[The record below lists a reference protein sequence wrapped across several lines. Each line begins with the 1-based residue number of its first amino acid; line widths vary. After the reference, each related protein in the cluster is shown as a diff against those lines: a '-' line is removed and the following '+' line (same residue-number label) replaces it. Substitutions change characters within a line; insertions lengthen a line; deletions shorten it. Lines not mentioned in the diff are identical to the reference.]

1 MLQILKETT
10 VWNSDYKIRNHTYL
24 LDDDKIIAY
33 AVFGGDE
40 IRFSPSK
47 MKIDKRGRKFEFS
60 NHSGLKKILNSQKP
74 ETGVRTFKIT
84 SKDKTYFVSIKHDK
98 NSCTCTGYT
107 FRGKCKHI
115 DAVVAK
121 IQQPK
126 ALDNSAL
133 MG

>member
-10 VWNSDYKIRNHTYL
+10 VWNCDFDIRNHTYL
-24 LDDDKIIAY
+24 LDGDKVIAY

-47 MKIDKRGRKFEFS
+47 IRIDKRGRKFVFS
-60 NHSGLKKILNSQKP
+60 DHPGLKKLLSNQKP
-74 ETGVRTFKIT
+74 EPGVRTFKIK
-84 SKDKTYFVSIKHDK
+84 SKDKVYFVTSKKD
-98 NSCTCTGYT
+98 NFSCTCTGFT

-121 IQQPK
+121 IQQP
-126 ALDNSAL
+126 AVA
-133 MG
+133 